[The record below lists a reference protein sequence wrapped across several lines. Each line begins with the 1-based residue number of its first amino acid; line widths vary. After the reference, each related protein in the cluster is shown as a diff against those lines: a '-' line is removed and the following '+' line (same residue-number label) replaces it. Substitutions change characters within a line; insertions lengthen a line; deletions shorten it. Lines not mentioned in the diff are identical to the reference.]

1 MPEKQG
7 SEYLSSGDKSAV
19 NKRNR
24 PRKARGGH
32 ALLTRSISA
41 YTGKGGL
48 YKEREQ
54 LTHASALYRE
64 VVQPMPVPVQ
74 GSGATYASACR
85 GKGCNHCQCLYRE
98 GVQPLPGPV
107 EGRGA
112 TTARACRGGKGG
124 GPCRV
129 SSYSVKRLP
138 VKGIELEAASAAT
151 SSQCRH
157 DS

>member
-41 YTGKGGL
+41 DTGKGGNPFQCL
-48 YKEREQ
+48 YKEGEQ

-74 GSGATYASACR
+74 
-85 GKGCNHCQCLYRE
+85 
-98 GVQPLPGPV
+98 
-107 EGRGA
+107 GRGA

-138 VKGIELEAASAAT
+138 VKGIELEAASAAM